1 MQQRAASKP
10 SGAAI
15 RFRFSN
21 CFPVQPDERKSA
33 VDFYSTLALS
43 SSRISQKSTRHSVT
57 SRIEDN
63 SRPIS
68 DLIFSTRHLNATL
81 ENTPTCLKFQHLCS
95 PFQRFRLPSPYETP
109 YETPLRNH
117 CRARV
122 TRAREPRPG
131 LREPLRFLCYPPAF
145 AADETLTRS
154 GTYHCER
161 FNREL
166 LRGNSK

>member
-21 CFPVQPDERKSA
+21 CFPVQPDEGKSA

-43 SSRISQKSTRHSVT
+43 SRPISANSTRHSVT

-63 SRPIS
+63 CRLLS

-81 ENTPTCLKFQHLCS
+81 QNTPTCLKIQHSCS
-95 PFQRFRLPSPYETP
+95 PFQRFRFLIH
-109 YETPLRNH
+109 YETPLRTR
-117 CRARV
+117 CRGSV